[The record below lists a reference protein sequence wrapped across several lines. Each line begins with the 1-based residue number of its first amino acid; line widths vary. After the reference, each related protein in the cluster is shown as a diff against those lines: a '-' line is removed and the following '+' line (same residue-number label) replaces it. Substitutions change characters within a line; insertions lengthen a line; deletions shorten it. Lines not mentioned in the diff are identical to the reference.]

1 MATQLWNQEIDKT
14 VDWGGDTSTGGA
26 AVSGQFVQ
34 KFIKDTLASK
44 FGYLH
49 YNDETKKYQ
58 VFADQ
63 DDFNSWNADPTTNA
77 NLVLAT
83 FDAPA
88 PATIKV
94 ELLSEASSTILSTEK
109 GNKIRFKYLIQDSS
123 NTPQR
128 ESVSVRVQVSNG
140 GVSQTF
146 TQTYEPDY
154 DGYKEGTEKEISID
168 EYLSVGV
175 NNITLNFTGLSSQA
189 TAVTTLRISVV
200 ELSIESSWDNTVAQE
215 YDDTLDSDLL
225 FDTDK
230 GNALRIPFKAV
241 GQGSKYIEIYINGQQ
256 FTQTNGIS
264 FGDLLSGQQE
274 YSSRMDLFLS
284 NANGTLRDPFVEGK
298 NTIQFLIY
306 ITQDGRKITSNTLYY
321 DFVIKNVNNTSD
333 LVYILYKQTLTGV
346 FETGKTIEFSAQQ
359 YFSTSFDYSVYSSTG
374 KSVGLTFDLVKR
386 PEADGELSKTIATLK
401 REINSGESQTFE
413 YSFLDYGTIDVNIT
427 TDLTDIAGN
436 PLDTLHV
443 IVNVEK
449 ADVQISVAETDKT
462 LEFNALN
469 RSNSEPNP
477 GTWESGNIK
486 AEFSNIY
493 WNDSAGWDGK
503 ALVLNNGAQCSIPFN
518 FFGTNANDLN
528 SLGLTV
534 EMTFEMINVQDE
546 EATMV
551 TFEDAG
557 NTSSIVMSASE
568 ARITDQSGSY
578 VYTKYNANDKI
589 KIAFIINPYD
599 RNKNFDSSFYG
610 KQEYKNCTFIII
622 NGILD
627 KCDSYGGELIW
638 RNVQNPKMI
647 IGNKDGKAGIK
658 LYNIR
663 VYRKALSLDE
673 ELTNFI
679 AESDDILAMNRRND
693 IYEAGTSSVS
703 LDIVKNMIP
712 TGVLYGD
719 IDTFNQ
725 LTNKKQ
731 NMEFDL
737 EFYDPT
743 DPERDFYARGMW
755 FSNQGTSSLAY
766 PIRNLRPYFSKT
778 NDSETVGTA
787 NYYTEV
793 YLGNNFVHGQVS
805 DESTLGHFYT
815 NAKTAKAYHRLY
827 NDAQADKVQAEGI
840 QLFYKASDGSF
851 VPCKKGV
858 DAPEGYG
865 PIDSEGNGGWF
876 IQSYREI
883 KSFGKTDDTWKF
895 LKDLRLSGCKI
906 YKIASEEEVENP
918 ISGNKYIVRKF
929 EQVKGKKALNKDTK
943 YFLQQGAWKQYHKSG
958 YTDRWTFKADY
969 AESTM
974 TQNAGAGRLW
984 GDVMKNVRYNGSY
997 ACRTDAQTAVGNLVT
1012 ADDERI
1018 DIRTSCDGKPIV
1030 MFNCPLIYNE
1040 DGTPKMVNGVRQ
1052 YGTPIFIG
1060 LYNIMTD
1067 KSSTKLFGFEDI
1079 YDENGNKIYQ
1089 ADRTECFECLTN
1101 AAQFSQGLSIV
1112 SDEDET
1118 NTNMASRSVWGD
1130 YESRWPD
1137 VKYADNNGDEQQ
1149 VAHTHNLESM
1159 WRFINFCKPA
1169 VDYKVGIKGSDATV
1183 DGYVLSPYSLI
1194 PEDKYEEYWN
1204 RIPRPAVFTQVISG
1218 GNESYEPFEAT
1229 EFAQWEAIKGRL
1241 YEYQN
1246 DFDYDRVYKELSG
1259 KRIEGHIYKGK
1270 VAGFDAKHG
1279 VFLEDIQFDEERVED
1294 ETNGVN
1300 FGDKIAGTPCET
1312 DYYIDVFLTQSGSR
1326 YTYTDEHGKT
1336 ANYTGESIDRDAYEK
1351 NDAGESYAGK
1361 TYMDYFSD
1369 KKYDF
1374 FNVPRLAAYYIY
1386 VIRFAAADQVV
1397 KNTMLTTED
1406 GKHYYYINYD
1416 NDTILGTR
1424 NDGNLVFHWNVNR
1437 DSYDYEKNSFC
1448 FAGPKSVLWN
1458 LLEMDDDFMRVV
1470 KGIDN
1475 AMYTS
1480 NVLSAEILLDMFN
1493 NKQEGSWG
1501 ERMYN
1506 INEKYKYLSQWT
1518 GDDAKYLK
1526 FIHGSAH
1533 QFRSWFV
1540 ENRFNYYDSLWESGE
1555 YVNSSIYMRMDTMNT
1570 DKVSPMF
1577 YITAARQNKFWLSN
1591 SDGKYKE
1598 LPEWKK
1604 NLKQD
1609 EREPWIATV
1618 PIYGNSSPFTLYGC
1632 DKIKELD
1639 FRCST
1644 GLFDLQALSFVVDTK
1659 NPSNFW
1665 MDNKGCLMTK
1675 LLIGISDDFRT
1686 TPMFRYTNNSEELA
1700 VLTQAT
1706 LSGDRV
1712 YNSQVQLT
1720 YDADLIVETFTN
1732 GVYSYKSKDG
1742 SEVVLPIIT
1751 IEPGKYVDVVEQVNG
1766 FNAEIISQEALGKT
1780 QCSIASFGSIGRL
1793 YSLEEIDIRNCY
1805 NESGLLNDDIDLTGL
1820 NNLHI
1825 YRAIGSSITSFVPAI
1840 GAVLNEV
1847 SLPINR
1853 IKTLTLDNV
1862 TLKKAEGQEAPVL
1875 KYTPD
1880 YALTSL
1886 TLNNVVFGDDEPAI
1900 DIVEF
1905 INTWLAAHKEKGTDP
1920 KSLSLTLNGVNIT
1933 ATVEW
1938 LKELKKLNLVSFT
1951 GDVYVIGSDA
1961 GEKMTEDEYNE
1972 LGTLYA
1978 NERPFEPTS
1987 ALRFDSA
1994 PAIFWSV
2001 KGDGVEYI
2009 KLDNEE
2015 DWGAGRFVNGYYTL
2029 LHGNTLQF
2037 QVTQFPVPTDGK
2049 MQLYGFEY
2057 MSLAVDT
2064 VSTTS
2069 PWATADFDPTDY
2081 NSGKY
2086 KVTNNGFN
2094 LLLTPAASGYSTIIS
2109 DIANGNNVKNINR
2122 FIRIYPIS
2130 NDNNRA
2136 PLVGYEDSIFV
2147 KITPIVDPETLL
2159 INFNGENIESTGNHP
2174 TLGCPIYPVTLVEDM
2189 KDYEFNILYSNADKV
2204 TVDAKVPE
2212 VTIYDEQ
2219 NGSQSVTQDT
2229 QVIIKNVKRGVT
2241 TEESGRWG
2249 GSFVINPLVNP
2260 TRVLNKYIL
2269 VHLPLNSAVTE
2280 SKDVILSVTIP
2291 TITPSTATIG
2301 EPADMDRVFFNTT
2314 TSEDTTEGRNV
2325 YGTEIYKVTVN
2336 RELGKEGIR
2345 FPIIST
2351 CDPANKQGYEASN
2364 IPVKS
2369 ATLRSVVQGVPQNNF
2384 QQPKIVQEDGATYI
2398 EIIPSNALLNGIR
2411 NSYDYE
2417 YEFALDVIFGYDRE
2431 IWNGLSESVIA
2442 NSFTYKFNVRFD
2454 ISVIYPRKFK
2464 VVYKDNV
2471 NTTVETLSPTI
2482 NANDGGVKTIDL
2494 SIVPYDT
2501 TQKDDITV
2509 NITEWNIKVTPNE
2522 SESNILPPYTVEDF
2536 AQFSMDSNFAKLNG
2550 EDKSVTFSWTGEG
2563 GQNYPTLSV
2572 TLNKYVDISDNSAKD
2587 YIQEFVGKFEI
2598 SAKYKD
2604 VRGASVNVDTTNIEF
2619 SALQSLAQCNII
2631 DDCKPYY
2638 INYSDGTVKN
2648 ELGENDN
2655 PDDFTTCPW
2664 YLVDSENQYYKIDR
2678 NIIDQLLEGNSINKL
2693 VGVAKRVNYGWDDP
2707 LNTTTEKF
2715 VNNDEFGGDK
2725 LHNACLYWENDPKI
2739 TVVTKETSKNIY
2751 YRALC
2756 LPLAN
2761 WKLSKDDLKKYG
2773 FDEATD
2779 SKWYNNSNLDISA
2792 FFFRMSWIFGTSS
2805 TDNNYIKRIA
2815 GTIDQILNY
2824 FIPTTDEALHT
2835 NMDVLGNRSY
2845 LSERPIN
2852 TKAAPSSNNNENRIY
2867 QPCRSSAFDAKAA
2880 MKAFCTNNYSSWNV
2894 DYNAGYQTFNGID
2907 NVDENLLWT
2916 NKSWTGGST
2925 VRYEHSAIVDIWHHF
2940 KLYNPQVSPSQE
2952 NKDNSNIKCYIPSG
2966 WEIEK
2971 IFGMTNEG
2979 TIQNVYDEDG
2989 KATLVPPM
2997 FEEIYQ
3003 ALVSQGVFKD
3013 GIFAEDDIFVA
3024 MFRKHANID
3033 MFRFKPD
3040 ETQAFYQ
3047 YITIAS
3053 SDWSC
3058 YNGLRNLR
3066 QTSSIANGY
3075 HEGDIKVSD
3084 NGEYQLSQHSTTFIF
3099 MGSNMTD
3106 KYAGKAGEDDKYWLP
3121 LLIVN

>member
-94 ELLSEASSTILSTEK
+94 DLLSEASSTILSTEK

-154 DGYKEGTEKEISID
+154 DGYKEGTEKEIAID

-215 YDDTLDSDLL
+215 YDDTLDADLL
-225 FDTDK
+225 FDVDK

-241 GQGSKYIEIYINGQQ
+241 GQGSKYIEIYINGKQ

-333 LVYILYKQTLTGV
+333 LVYILYKQTLIGV

-386 PEADGELSKTIATLK
+386 PEADGELSKIIATLK

-413 YSFLDYGTIDVNIT
+413 YSFLDYGTVDVNIT

-477 GTWESGNIK
+477 GTWESGNVK

-551 TFEDAG
+551 TFEDSG

-589 KIAFIINPYD
+589 KIAFIVNPYD

-658 LYNIR
+658 LYSIR

-778 NDSETVGTA
+778 NDSKTVGTA

-840 QLFYKASDGSF
+840 QLFYKSSDGSF
-851 VPCKKGV
+851 IPCKKGV

-865 PIDSEGNGGWF
+865 PIDTEGNGGWF

-895 LKDLRLSGCKI
+895 LKDLRLSGSKI

-958 YTDRWTFKADY
+958 YTDRWTFKTDY

-1079 YDENGNKIYQ
+1079 YDENGNKIYK

-1130 YESRWPD
+1130 YEARWPD

-1159 WRFINFCKPA
+1159 WRFVNFCKPA

-1229 EFAQWEAIKGRL
+1229 EFVQWEAIKGRL

-1279 VFLEDIQFDEERVED
+1279 VFLEDIQFDEERVDD

-1374 FNVPRLAAYYIY
+1374 FNIPRLAAYYIY

-1458 LLEMDDDFMRVV
+1458 LLECDEDFMRVV
-1470 KGIDN
+1470 KAIDN

-1480 NVLSAEILLDMFN
+1480 NVLSADILLDMFN

-1518 GDDAKYLK
+1518 GDDVKYLK

-1555 YVNSSIYMRMDTMNT
+1555 YVNSSVYMRMDTMNT

-1591 SDGKYKE
+1591 SDGRYKE

-1659 NPSNFW
+1659 NPANFW

-1686 TPMFRYTNNSEELA
+1686 TPMFRYTNISEELA

-1712 YNSQVQLT
+1712 YNSQVQLP
-1720 YDADLIVETFTN
+1720 YDEDLIVETFAN
-1732 GVYSYKSKDG
+1732 GVYTYKSKDG
-1742 SEVVLPIIT
+1742 SEVVLPIVT

-1766 FNAEIISQEALGKT
+1766 FNTEIISQEALGKT

-1820 NNLHI
+1820 NNLHV

-1847 SLPINR
+1847 SLPVNR

-1862 TLKKAEGQEAPVL
+1862 TLRKAEGQEAPVL

-1886 TLNNVVFGDDEPAI
+1886 TLNNVVFGDEEPAI

-1938 LKELKKLNLVSFT
+1938 LKEIKKLNLVSFT
-1951 GDVYVIGSDA
+1951 GDVFVIGSDVN
-1961 GEKMTEDEYNE
+1961 EKMTEDEYNE

-2001 KGDGVEYI
+2001 KGDGVQYI
-2009 KLDNEE
+2009 KLDTEE
-2015 DWGAGRFVNGYYTL
+2015 DWGSGRFVTGYYSL
-2029 LHGNTLQF
+2029 LHGNKLQF
-2037 QVTQFPVPTDGK
+2037 QVTQFPVTTDGK

-2057 MSLAVDT
+2057 MSLATD
-2064 VSTTS
+2064 VSATS
-2069 PWATADFDPTDY
+2069 PWATAAFDPTDY
-2081 NSGKY
+2081 ASGKY

-2094 LLLTPAASGYSTIIS
+2094 LLLTPAASGYSTFIS
-2109 DIANGNNVKNINR
+2109 DIANGIGVRNIDR

-2130 NDNNRA
+2130 NDSNRA

-2147 KITPIVDPETLL
+2147 KITPVVNPETLL
-2159 INFNGENIESTGNHP
+2159 INFNGENIVSTGNHP
-2174 TLGCPIYPVTLVEDM
+2174 ELGCPIYPITLVEDM
-2189 KDYEFNILYSNADKV
+2189 KDYEFNILYSNAEAV
-2204 TVDAKVPE
+2204 TVDGKLPE
-2212 VTIYDEQ
+2212 VTIYQTQ
-2219 NGSQSVTQDT
+2219 NGSESVTKDN
-2229 QVIIKNVKRGVT
+2229 QVIIKDIKRGIT

-2260 TRVLNKYIL
+2260 TKVLNKYVLIK
-2269 VHLPLNSAVTE
+2269 LPLNSAVAE
-2280 SKDVILSVTIP
+2280 DKYAILDITIP

-2314 TSEDTTEGRNV
+2314 TSEDNTSGRNM
-2325 YGTEIYKVTVN
+2325 YGKEIYKVSVN
-2336 RELGKEGIR
+2336 RELTKEGIR

-2351 CDPANKQGYEASN
+2351 CNPDDKQGYDKSN

-2369 ATLRSVVQGVPQNNF
+2369 ATLKGVIQGIPQNNF
-2384 QQPKIVQEDGATYI
+2384 QQPKIVQEDGVTYI

-2417 YEFALDVIFGYDRE
+2417 YEFAVDVVFGYDRE
-2431 IWNGLSESVIA
+2431 TWNILSESQIS
-2442 NSFTYKFNVRFD
+2442 NSFTYKFNVVFD

-2464 VVYKDNV
+2464 VVYKDNKDV
-2471 NTTVETLSPTI
+2471 SIDSETPSI
-2482 NANDGGVKTIDL
+2482 NAGKDGESKTIDFTV
-2494 SIVPYDT
+2494 VPYDT
-2501 TQKDDITV
+2501 LQKDDITV
-2509 NITEWNIKVTPNE
+2509 NITEWNIKVTPKE
-2522 SESNILPPYTVEDF
+2522 TESNILPPFTIE
-2536 AQFSMDSNFAKLNG
+2536 QFVQFNMDSNFSKSEG
-2550 EDKSVTFSWTGEG
+2550 EDKSTSFTWSGEN
-2563 GQNYPTLSV
+2563 GQNFPTLSL
-2572 TLNKYVDISDNSAKD
+2572 TINKWKFNGTAED
-2587 YIQEFVGKFEI
+2587 YIQEFVGEFEI

-2604 VRGASVNVDTTNIEF
+2604 VRGNSVNVDSTNIEF
-2619 SALQSLAQCNII
+2619 SAIQSIAQSNII
-2631 DDCKPYY
+2631 DECVPYY
-2638 INYSDGTVKN
+2638 INLNDGSVVSELSSDAS
-2648 ELGENDN
+2648 EDEYM
-2655 PDDFTTCPW
+2655 TCPW
-2664 YLVDSENQYYKIDR
+2664 YLVDSENQYYRIDR
-2678 NIIDQLLEGNSINKL
+2678 NIIDQLLSSNSINKL

-2707 LNTTTEKF
+2707 ERATGKNNWLT
-2715 VNNDEFGGDK
+2715 NDELNGDK
-2725 LHNACLYWENDPKI
+2725 YHNACLYWENDPNI
-2739 TVVTKETSKNIY
+2739 SVVTRSNSKNIY

-2773 FDEATD
+2773 FNESTDAT
-2779 SKWYNNSNLDISA
+2779 WYSNSNMEISA
-2792 FFFRMSWIFGTSS
+2792 FFTRMCWMMGSNSS
-2805 TDNNYIKRIA
+2805 DVNYIKKIA
-2815 GTIDQILNY
+2815 GNSNEVINY
-2824 FIPTTDEALHT
+2824 HLPLTSEALHM
-2835 NMDVLGNRSY
+2835 NMSVKGLIGNKFVY
-2845 LSERPIN
+2845 RPIGIDMAPQSLN
-2852 TKAAPSSNNNENRIY
+2852 TSGNSDNITHF
-2867 QPCRSSAFDAKAA
+2867 CRSSMIDAKAA
-2880 MKAFCTNNYSSWNV
+2880 MTAFCTANYSDWNT
-2894 DYNAGYQTFNGID
+2894 DYKNTLSPFGGID
-2907 NVDENLLWT
+2907 NVDINMLWG
-2916 NKSWTGGST
+2916 NKSWTGSNIPSN
-2925 VRYEHSAIVDIWHHF
+2925 HSAVIDIWHHF
-2940 KLYNPQVSPSQE
+2940 KLYDPQICPTQE
-2952 NKDNSNIKCYIPSG
+2952 HKDNSHVKCYIPSPYELG
-2966 WEIEK
+2966 K
-2971 IFGMTNEG
+2971 IFGVNNDGVIENVTNEDG
-2979 TIQNVYDEDG
+2979 T
-2989 KATLVPPM
+2989 TSLVPKS
-2997 FEEIYQ
+2997 FEDIYQ
-3003 ALVSQGVFKD
+3003 AFKLQNLFKD
-3013 GIFAEDDIFVA
+3013 NIFKEDDTFIG
-3024 MFRKHANID
+3024 MFRNHID
-3033 MFRFKPD
+3033 PALFKSAGVD
-3040 ETQAFYQ
+3040 
-3047 YITIAS
+3047 IVIAS
-3053 SDWSC
+3053 LDWTHYST
-3058 YNGLRNLR
+3058 LRNYKSESIL
-3066 QTSSIANGY
+3066 SSTFP
-3075 HEGDIKVSD
+3075 GDIYIN
-3084 NGEYQLSQHSTTFIF
+3084 NGEYALANHHSLAFGNMPIINQYENFLS
-3099 MGSNMTD
+3099 ND
-3106 KYAGKAGEDDKYWLP
+3106 LKYWLP
-3121 LLIVN
+3121 LLSVK